1 MSIAITGADGFL
13 GKAVVSRLRAKKIP
27 YSVFDFKKHNL
38 RNPKTLK
45 SLVSEKD
52 IIIHLAAVNRG
63 DNIDLCKVNTLGT
76 LSLLAAA
83 AEYAPSSKIIFASS
97 FQVYLKDSLYGL
109 SKKIGEDLIGH
120 YVKKTNLKGVIFRIS
135 NIYGPGGK
143 PFYNSV
149 IATFAHLIK
158 SGETLKI
165 NGDGSQKRDYIFVED
180 VADAIIKAISFSPKN
195 KAEIINICSGK
206 ETSINN
212 VLKIIKQVSG
222 KNFKVEYNKDV
233 EEKSWPT
240 SGKNYKKA
248 QLLLGWTPRISL
260 LKGLKAVIE
269 YDEN

>member
-38 RNPKTLK
+38 RNPKALK

-52 IIIHLAAVNRG
+52 IIIHLAAGNRG
-63 DNIDLCKVNTLGT
+63 DNIDFCKVNILGT
-76 LSLLAAA
+76 LSLLTAV

-109 SKKIGEDLIGH
+109 SKKIGEDFILH
-120 YVKKTNLKGVIFRIS
+120 YTKKTNLRGIILRIS
-135 NIYGPGGK
+135 NIYGTGGK

-149 IATFAHLIK
+149 IATIAHLIK
-158 SGETLKI
+158 KGKVLKI

-212 VLKIIKQVSG
+212 VLRIIKQVSG

-233 EEKSWPT
+233 KEKPWPT
-240 SGKNYKKA
+240 SSKTFNKA
-248 QLLLGWTPRISL
+248 SLLLGWKPKTALS
-260 LKGLKAVIE
+260 KGLKTVMK
-269 YDEN
+269 